1 MDNEQNK
8 SEKAT
13 PHKLK
18 NAKEKGQI
26 SKSTEFNTLF
36 ALIVFFMVAYVFWQD
51 VTLQFQ
57 SLAKKILSSANHLG
71 TKPEILLS
79 FISDAFSQ
87 GFSIILPFLMILILI
102 AFISNIFQIGFVFTA
117 FPLKPDFTKLNPAKN
132 IKKIFSKKT
141 LFELFKSCL
150 KVSFFAVFVFLSSDY
165 LAIKLQPLFFTT
177 SDHFAFAWYE
187 IFFQLVL
194 WVLLI
199 LFPVVFLDYIY
210 NKWDFMKQM
219 MMSKRE
225 VKDEHKKREGDPEI
239 KNKQKQIQK
248 ELLEKTASLSN
259 VKEANVIVT
268 NPTHI
273 AVALAYKPNN
283 MIAPLVLAMGKGDFA
298 AKIRKLGHQHNI
310 PIMQN
315 KSVARLLYKE
325 CELNGHVPL
334 QCYEAVAPIFRL
346 IFSMEQENSNN
357 G

>member
-18 NAKEKGQI
+18 EAREKGQI
-26 SKSTEFNTLF
+26 SKSTEFNALF
-36 ALIVFFMVAYVFWQD
+36 SLIVFFTVAHVFWQD
-51 VTLQFQ
+51 VMLKFQ
-57 SLAKKILSSANHLG
+57 LLAKKTLFSANHLS
-71 TKPEILLS
+71 TEPEILLN
-79 FISDAFSQ
+79 FISNVFLQ
-87 GFSIILPFLMILILI
+87 GFFIILPFLMVLIVI
-102 AFISNIFQIGFVFTA
+102 ALISNIFQIGFIFTA
-117 FPLKPDFTKLNPAKN
+117 FPLKPDFTKLNPAKS

-150 KVSFFAVFVFLSSDY
+150 KVSFFTAFLYLSSDY
-165 LAIKLQPLFFTT
+165 LKINLLPLFLT
-177 SDHFAFAWYE
+177 SPEHLSAAWSD

-199 LFPVVFLDYIY
+199 LFPIVFLDYIY

-225 VKDEHKKREGDPEI
+225 VKDEHKKRDGDPEI
-239 KNKQKQIQK
+239 KNKQKEIQK
-248 ELLEKTASLSN
+248 ELLEKTASLSH
-259 VKEANVIVT
+259 VKEANVIIT

-298 AKIRKLGHQHNI
+298 AKIRKLAHQHNV

-325 CELNGHVPL
+325 CELNRHLPL
-334 QCYEAVAPIFRL
+334 QCYEAVAPIFRS
-346 IFSMEQENSNN
+346 IYAMESEKSTN